1 MTNMVVTRFARGGY
15 EQKGDWKSASGHRK
29 FQDRWSKSYNVRP
42 SEDIVTPDKIRNVDT
57 TTLSSNYR
65 VLSADANQ
73 VTVGPNKTVRNPI
86 TNTPITK
93 IAEREERIGN
103 HIVGFTR
110 EINTALAQE
119 TQYYLDR
126 IAEGREPP
134 YLPKSRLGR
143 SRPKV

>member
-1 MTNMVVTRFARGGY
+1 MTNMVMTRFARGGY
-15 EQKGDWKSASGHRK
+15 EKPGDWKSTGSGPTK
-29 FQDRWSKSYNVRP
+29 FNDRWSEKYNTRP
-42 SEDIVTPDKIRNVDT
+42 SGDEVSPDKIRDVDT
-57 TTLSSNYR
+57 GELANSYR

-73 VTVGPNKTVRNPI
+73 VTVGPGKTSHGGAGP
-86 TNTPITK
+86 K
-93 IAEREERIGN
+93 IAKREEDGGN